1 MKIALLI
8 IIYLIFISLGLPDS
22 FIGSCWPTISEYF
35 AISRDLQG
43 LFSLIV
49 SLFTIT
55 SSFLIVK
62 LTKYLKNYGVIVISI
77 ALTVSGLIII
87 GFSNNYYILLLAAIP
102 LGFGAGAIDSILNS
116 YVALHY
122 KAIHLNFLHAFWG
135 IGAFISPLI
144 IGSFIVD
151 PNGFKDAAFALSI
164 IQTIILIITL
174 STIFLWIKVNKL
186 NDLNKRNNDQI
197 NENNRENIGFF
208 NTFKIR
214 GVLIACLTFFCY
226 IAIESLAYSWFT
238 SMCVFGMNIEE
249 DVASKYL
256 SLFYIAISLG
266 RVISGLLS
274 IKIKDKYLIRIGEG
288 ILLIGIILLTFKFN
302 FVFMPIALFIIG
314 LGCGPIYP
322 SIVHSTVDKFT
333 SKYASAVM
341 SIQIGFAYM
350 ANISV
355 APLFGILGNATTFLI
370 LPYIMLIFFVI
381 LVSGNEI
388 VLKLTKDKSKLDKKL
403 VIHN

>member
-35 AISRDLQG
+35 KISRDFQG
-43 LFSLIV
+43 IFSLIV
-49 SLFTIT
+49 SFFTIA
-55 SSFLIVK
+55 SSFLTIK
-62 LTKYLKNYGVIVISI
+62 LTKYLKNYGVIAISI
-77 ALTVSGLIII
+77 GLTISGLIII
-87 GFSNNYYILLLAAIP
+87 GFSDNYYLLLLAAIP
-102 LGFGAGAIDSILNS
+102 LGFGGGAIDSILNS
-116 YVALHY
+116 YVSLHY

-151 PNGFKDAAFALSI
+151 PRGFKDAAFVLSI
-164 IQTIILIITL
+164 IQTTILIITL
-174 STIFLWIKVNKL
+174 STLVLWVKVDKIYNI
-186 NDLNKRNNDQI
+186 DSRNTTNS
-197 NENNRENIGFF
+197 ENNKENIGFF
-208 NTFKIR
+208 NTFKLR
-214 GVLIACLTFFCY
+214 GVLFACVTFFSY

-238 SMCVFGMNIEE
+238 SLCVFGMNI
-249 DVASKYL
+249 DNDIASKYL

-274 IKIKDKYLIRIGEG
+274 IKIKDKNLIRIGEG

-333 SKYASAVM
+333 SKYSSAVM

>member
-8 IIYLIFISLGLPDS
+8 VIYLIFISLGLPDS

-35 AISRDLQG
+35 KISRDFQG
-43 LFSLIV
+43 IFSLIV
-49 SLFTIT
+49 SFFTIA
-55 SSFLIVK
+55 SSFLTIK
-62 LTKYLKNYGVIVISI
+62 LTKYLKNYGVIAISI
-77 ALTVSGLIII
+77 GLTISGLIII
-87 GFSNNYYILLLAAIP
+87 GFSDNYYLLLLAAIP
-102 LGFGAGAIDSILNS
+102 LGFGGGAIDSILNS
-116 YVALHY
+116 YVSLHY

-151 PNGFKDAAFALSI
+151 PRGFKDAAFVLSI
-164 IQTIILIITL
+164 IQTTILIITL
-174 STIFLWIKVNKL
+174 STLVLWVKVDKIYNI
-186 NDLNKRNNDQI
+186 DSRNTTNS
-197 NENNRENIGFF
+197 ENNKENIGFF
-208 NTFKIR
+208 NTFKLR
-214 GVLIACLTFFCY
+214 GVLFACITFFSY

-238 SMCVFGMNIEE
+238 SLCVFGMNI
-249 DVASKYL
+249 DNDIASKYL

-274 IKIKDKYLIRIGEG
+274 IKIKDKNLIRIGEG

-333 SKYASAVM
+333 SKYSSAVM

-355 APLFGILGNATTFLI
+355 APLFGILGNATTFLL
-370 LPYIMLIFFVI
+370 LPYIMLIFFII

>member
-8 IIYLIFISLGLPDS
+8 VIYLIFISLGLPDS

-35 AISRDLQG
+35 KISRDFQG
-43 LFSLIV
+43 IFSLIV
-49 SLFTIT
+49 SFFTIA
-55 SSFLIVK
+55 SSFLTIK
-62 LTKYLKNYGVIVISI
+62 LTKYLKNYGVIAISI
-77 ALTVSGLIII
+77 GLTISGLIII
-87 GFSNNYYILLLAAIP
+87 GFSDNYYLLLLAAIP
-102 LGFGAGAIDSILNS
+102 LGFGGGAIDSILNS
-116 YVALHY
+116 YVSLHY

-151 PNGFKDAAFALSI
+151 PCGFKDAAFVLSI
-164 IQTIILIITL
+164 IQTTILIITL
-174 STIFLWIKVNKL
+174 STLVLWVKVDKIYNI
-186 NDLNKRNNDQI
+186 DSRNTTNS
-197 NENNRENIGFF
+197 ENNKENIGFF
-208 NTFKIR
+208 NTFKLR
-214 GVLIACLTFFCY
+214 GVLFACITFFSY

-238 SMCVFGMNIEE
+238 SLCVFGMNI
-249 DVASKYL
+249 DNDIASKYL

-274 IKIKDKYLIRIGEG
+274 IKIKDKNLIRIGEG

-333 SKYASAVM
+333 SKYSSAVM

-370 LPYIMLIFFVI
+370 LPYIMLIFFII

>member
-8 IIYLIFISLGLPDS
+8 VIYLIFISLGLPDS

-35 AISRDLQG
+35 KISRDFQG
-43 LFSLIV
+43 IFSLIV
-49 SLFTIT
+49 SFFTIA
-55 SSFLIVK
+55 SSFLTIK
-62 LTKYLKNYGVIVISI
+62 LTKYLKNYGVIAISI
-77 ALTVSGLIII
+77 GLTISGLIII
-87 GFSNNYYILLLAAIP
+87 GFSDNYYLLLLAAIP
-102 LGFGAGAIDSILNS
+102 LGFGGGAIDSILNS
-116 YVALHY
+116 YVSLHY

-151 PNGFKDAAFALSI
+151 PRGFKDAAFVLSI
-164 IQTIILIITL
+164 IQTTILIITL
-174 STIFLWIKVNKL
+174 STLVLWVKVDKIYNI
-186 NDLNKRNNDQI
+186 DSRNTTNS
-197 NENNRENIGFF
+197 ENNKENIGFF
-208 NTFKIR
+208 NTFKLR
-214 GVLIACLTFFCY
+214 GVIFACITFFSY

-238 SMCVFGMNIEE
+238 SLCVFGMNI
-249 DVASKYL
+249 DNDIASKYL

-274 IKIKDKYLIRIGEG
+274 IKIKDKNLIRIGEG

-333 SKYASAVM
+333 SKYSSAVM

>member
-8 IIYLIFISLGLPDS
+8 VIYLIFISLGLPDS

-35 AISRDLQG
+35 KISRDFQG
-43 LFSLIV
+43 IFSLIV
-49 SLFTIT
+49 SFFTIT
-55 SSFLIVK
+55 SSFLTIK
-62 LTKYLKNYGVIVISI
+62 LTKYLKNYGVIAISI
-77 ALTVSGLIII
+77 GLTISGLIII
-87 GFSNNYYILLLAAIP
+87 GFSDNYYLLLLAAIP
-102 LGFGAGAIDSILNS
+102 LGFGGGAIDSILNS
-116 YVALHY
+116 YVSLHY

-151 PNGFKDAAFALSI
+151 PRGFKDAAFVLSI
-164 IQTIILIITL
+164 IQTTILIITL
-174 STIFLWIKVNKL
+174 STLVLWVKVDKIYNI
-186 NDLNKRNNDQI
+186 DSRNTTNS
-197 NENNRENIGFF
+197 ENNKENIGFF
-208 NTFKIR
+208 NTFKLR
-214 GVLIACLTFFCY
+214 GVLFACITFFSY

-238 SMCVFGMNIEE
+238 SLCVFGMNI
-249 DVASKYL
+249 DNDIASKYL

-274 IKIKDKYLIRIGEG
+274 IKIKDKNLIRIGEG

-333 SKYASAVM
+333 SKYSSAVM

-370 LPYIMLIFFVI
+370 LPYIMLIFFII

>member
-8 IIYLIFISLGLPDS
+8 VIYLIFISLGLPDS

-35 AISRDLQG
+35 KISRDFQG
-43 LFSLIV
+43 IFSLIV
-49 SLFTIT
+49 SFFTIA
-55 SSFLIVK
+55 SSFLTIK
-62 LTKYLKNYGVIVISI
+62 LTKYLKNYGVIAISI
-77 ALTVSGLIII
+77 GLTISGLIII
-87 GFSNNYYILLLAAIP
+87 GFSDNYYLLLLAAIP
-102 LGFGAGAIDSILNS
+102 LGFGGGAIDSILNS
-116 YVALHY
+116 YVSLHY

-151 PNGFKDAAFALSI
+151 PRGFKDAAFVLSI
-164 IQTIILIITL
+164 IQTTILIITL
-174 STIFLWIKVNKL
+174 STLVLWVKVDKIYNI
-186 NDLNKRNNDQI
+186 DSRNTTNS
-197 NENNRENIGFF
+197 ENNRENIGFF
-208 NTFKIR
+208 NTFKLR
-214 GVLIACLTFFCY
+214 GVIFACITFFSY

-238 SMCVFGMNIEE
+238 SLCVFGMNI
-249 DVASKYL
+249 DNDIASKYL

-274 IKIKDKYLIRIGEG
+274 IKIKDKNLIRIGEG

-333 SKYASAVM
+333 SKYSSAVM

-388 VLKLTKDKSKLDKKL
+388 VLKLTKDKSKLDKKV

>member
-1 MKIALLI
+1 MKIALLVV
-8 IIYLIFISLGLPDS
+8 IYLIFISLGLPDS

-35 AISRDLQG
+35 KISRDFQG
-43 LFSLIV
+43 IFSLIV
-49 SLFTIT
+49 SFFTIA
-55 SSFLIVK
+55 SSFLTIK
-62 LTKYLKNYGVIVISI
+62 LTKYLKNYGVIAISI
-77 ALTVSGLIII
+77 GLTISGLIII
-87 GFSNNYYILLLAAIP
+87 GFSDNYYILLLAAIP
-102 LGFGAGAIDSILNS
+102 LGFGGGAIDSILNS
-116 YVALHY
+116 YVSLHY

-151 PNGFKDAAFALSI
+151 PRGFKDAAFVLSI
-164 IQTIILIITL
+164 IQTTILIITL
-174 STIFLWIKVNKL
+174 STLILWVKVDKIYNI
-186 NDLNKRNNDQI
+186 DSRNTTNS
-197 NENNRENIGFF
+197 ENNKENIGFF
-208 NTFKIR
+208 NTFKLR
-214 GVLIACLTFFCY
+214 GVLFACVTFFSY

-238 SMCVFGMNIEE
+238 SLCVFGMNI
-249 DVASKYL
+249 DNDIASKYL

-274 IKIKDKYLIRIGEG
+274 IKIKDKNLIRIGEG
-288 ILLIGIILLTFKFN
+288 ILLIGIILLTFKFD

-333 SKYASAVM
+333 SKYSSAVM

>member
-35 AISRDLQG
+35 KISRDFQG
-43 LFSLIV
+43 IFSLIV
-49 SLFTIT
+49 SFFTIA
-55 SSFLIVK
+55 SSFLTIK
-62 LTKYLKNYGVIVISI
+62 LTKYLKNYGVIAISI
-77 ALTVSGLIII
+77 GLTISGLIII
-87 GFSNNYYILLLAAIP
+87 GFSDNYYLLLLAAIP
-102 LGFGAGAIDSILNS
+102 LGFGGGAIDSILNS
-116 YVALHY
+116 YVSLHY

-151 PNGFKDAAFALSI
+151 PRGFKDAAFVLSI
-164 IQTIILIITL
+164 IQTTILIITL
-174 STIFLWIKVNKL
+174 STLVLWVKVDKIYNI
-186 NDLNKRNNDQI
+186 DSRNTTNS
-197 NENNRENIGFF
+197 ENNKENIGFF
-208 NTFKIR
+208 NTFKLR
-214 GVLIACLTFFCY
+214 GVIFACITFFSY

-238 SMCVFGMNIEE
+238 SLCVFGMNI
-249 DVASKYL
+249 DNDIASKYL

-274 IKIKDKYLIRIGEG
+274 IKIKDKNLIRIGEG

-333 SKYASAVM
+333 SKYSSAVM

-403 VIHN
+403 VSHN

>member
-8 IIYLIFISLGLPDS
+8 VIYIIFISLGLPDS

-35 AISRDLQG
+35 KISRDFQG
-43 LFSLIV
+43 IFSLIV
-49 SLFTIT
+49 SFFTIA
-55 SSFLIVK
+55 SSFLTIK
-62 LTKYLKNYGVIVISI
+62 LTKYLKNYGVIAISI
-77 ALTVSGLIII
+77 GLTISGLIII
-87 GFSNNYYILLLAAIP
+87 GFSDNYYLLLLAAIP
-102 LGFGAGAIDSILNS
+102 LGFGGGAIDSILNS
-116 YVALHY
+116 YVSLHY

-151 PNGFKDAAFALSI
+151 PRGFKDAAFVLSI
-164 IQTIILIITL
+164 IQTTILIITL
-174 STIFLWIKVNKL
+174 STLVLWVKVDKIYNI
-186 NDLNKRNNDQI
+186 DSRNTTNS
-197 NENNRENIGFF
+197 ENNKENIGFF
-208 NTFKIR
+208 NTFKLR
-214 GVLIACLTFFCY
+214 GVIFACITFFSY

-238 SMCVFGMNIEE
+238 SLCVFGMNI
-249 DVASKYL
+249 DNDIASKYL

-274 IKIKDKYLIRIGEG
+274 IKIKDKNLIRIGEG

-333 SKYASAVM
+333 SKYSSAVM

>member
-8 IIYLIFISLGLPDS
+8 VIYLIFISLGLPDS

-35 AISRDLQG
+35 KISRDFQG
-43 LFSLIV
+43 IFSLIV
-49 SLFTIT
+49 SFFTIA
-55 SSFLIVK
+55 SSFLTIK
-62 LTKYLKNYGVIVISI
+62 LTKYLKNYGVIAISI
-77 ALTVSGLIII
+77 GLTISGLIII
-87 GFSNNYYILLLAAIP
+87 GFSDNYYLLLLAAIP
-102 LGFGAGAIDSILNS
+102 LGFGGGAIDSILNS
-116 YVALHY
+116 YVSLHY

-151 PNGFKDAAFALSI
+151 PRGFKDAAFVLSI
-164 IQTIILIITL
+164 IQTTILIITL
-174 STIFLWIKVNKL
+174 STLVLWVKVDKIYNI
-186 NDLNKRNNDQI
+186 DSRNTTNS
-197 NENNRENIGFF
+197 ENNKENIGFF
-208 NTFKIR
+208 NTFKLR
-214 GVLIACLTFFCY
+214 GVIFACITFFSY

-238 SMCVFGMNIEE
+238 SLCVFGMNI
-249 DVASKYL
+249 DNDIASKYL

-274 IKIKDKYLIRIGEG
+274 IKIKDKNLIRIGEG

-333 SKYASAVM
+333 SKYSSAVM

-355 APLFGILGNATTFLI
+355 APLFGILGNATTFLL
-370 LPYIMLIFFVI
+370 LPYIMLIFFII

>member
-1 MKIALLI
+1 MKIALLVV
-8 IIYLIFISLGLPDS
+8 IYLIFISLGLPDS

-35 AISRDLQG
+35 KISRDFQG
-43 LFSLIV
+43 IFSLIV
-49 SLFTIT
+49 SFFTIA
-55 SSFLIVK
+55 SSFLTIK
-62 LTKYLKNYGVIVISI
+62 LTKYLKNYGVIAISI
-77 ALTVSGLIII
+77 GLTISGLIII
-87 GFSNNYYILLLAAIP
+87 GFSDNYYLLLLAAIP
-102 LGFGAGAIDSILNS
+102 LGFGGGAIDSILNS
-116 YVALHY
+116 YVSLHY

-151 PNGFKDAAFALSI
+151 PRGFKDAAFVLSI
-164 IQTIILIITL
+164 IQTTILIITL
-174 STIFLWIKVNKL
+174 STLVLWVKVDKIYNI
-186 NDLNKRNNDQI
+186 DSRNTTNS
-197 NENNRENIGFF
+197 ENNKENIGFF
-208 NTFKIR
+208 NTFKLR
-214 GVLIACLTFFCY
+214 GVIFACITFFSY

-238 SMCVFGMNIEE
+238 SLCVFGMNI
-249 DVASKYL
+249 DNDIASKYL

-274 IKIKDKYLIRIGEG
+274 IKIKDKNLIRIGEG

-333 SKYASAVM
+333 SKYSSAVM

-355 APLFGILGNATTFLI
+355 APLFGILGNATTFLL
-370 LPYIMLIFFVI
+370 LPYIMLIFFII

>member
-8 IIYLIFISLGLPDS
+8 VIYLIFISLGLPDS

-35 AISRDLQG
+35 KISRDFQG
-43 LFSLIV
+43 IFSLIV
-49 SLFTIT
+49 SFFTIA
-55 SSFLIVK
+55 SSFLTIK
-62 LTKYLKNYGVIVISI
+62 LTKYLKNYGVIAISI
-77 ALTVSGLIII
+77 GLTISGLIII
-87 GFSNNYYILLLAAIP
+87 GFSDNYYLLLLAAIP
-102 LGFGAGAIDSILNS
+102 LGFGGGAIDSILNS
-116 YVALHY
+116 YVSLHY

-151 PNGFKDAAFALSI
+151 PSGFKDAAFVLSI
-164 IQTIILIITL
+164 IQTTILIITL
-174 STIFLWIKVNKL
+174 STLVLWVKVDKIYNI
-186 NDLNKRNNDQI
+186 DSRNTTNS
-197 NENNRENIGFF
+197 ENNKENIGFF
-208 NTFKIR
+208 NTFKLR
-214 GVLIACLTFFCY
+214 GVLFACITFFSY

-238 SMCVFGMNIEE
+238 SLCVFGMNI
-249 DVASKYL
+249 DNDIASKYL

-274 IKIKDKYLIRIGEG
+274 IKIKDKNLIRIGEG

-333 SKYASAVM
+333 SKYSSAVM

-370 LPYIMLIFFVI
+370 LPYIMLIFFII

>member
-8 IIYLIFISLGLPDS
+8 VIYLIFISLGLPDS

-35 AISRDLQG
+35 KISRDFQG
-43 LFSLIV
+43 IFSLIV
-49 SLFTIT
+49 SFFTIA
-55 SSFLIVK
+55 SSFLTIK
-62 LTKYLKNYGVIVISI
+62 LTKYLKNYGVIAISI
-77 ALTVSGLIII
+77 GLTISGLIII
-87 GFSNNYYILLLAAIP
+87 GFSDNYYLLLLAAIP
-102 LGFGAGAIDSILNS
+102 LGFGGGAIDSILNS
-116 YVALHY
+116 YVSLHY

-151 PNGFKDAAFALSI
+151 PSGFKDAAFVLSI
-164 IQTIILIITL
+164 IQTTILIITL
-174 STIFLWIKVNKL
+174 STLVLWVKVDKIYNI
-186 NDLNKRNNDQI
+186 DSRNTTNS
-197 NENNRENIGFF
+197 ENNKENIGFF
-208 NTFKIR
+208 NTFKLR
-214 GVLIACLTFFCY
+214 GVIFACITFFSY

-238 SMCVFGMNIEE
+238 SLCVFGMNI
-249 DVASKYL
+249 DNDIASKYL

-274 IKIKDKYLIRIGEG
+274 IKIKDKNLIRIGEG

-333 SKYASAVM
+333 SKYSSAVM

>member
-8 IIYLIFISLGLPDS
+8 VIYLIFISLGLPDS

-35 AISRDLQG
+35 KISRDFQG
-43 LFSLIV
+43 IFSLIV
-49 SLFTIT
+49 SFFTIT
-55 SSFLIVK
+55 SSFLTIK
-62 LTKYLKNYGVIVISI
+62 LTKYLKNYGVIAISI
-77 ALTVSGLIII
+77 GLTISGLIII
-87 GFSNNYYILLLAAIP
+87 GFSDNYYLLLLAAIP
-102 LGFGAGAIDSILNS
+102 LGFGGGAIDSILNS
-116 YVALHY
+116 YVSLHY

-151 PNGFKDAAFALSI
+151 PSGFKDAAFVLSI
-164 IQTIILIITL
+164 IQTTILIITL
-174 STIFLWIKVNKL
+174 STLVLWVKVDKIYNI
-186 NDLNKRNNDQI
+186 DSRNTTNS
-197 NENNRENIGFF
+197 ENNKENIGFF
-208 NTFKIR
+208 NTFKLR
-214 GVLIACLTFFCY
+214 GVIFACITFFSY

-238 SMCVFGMNIEE
+238 SLCVFGMNI
-249 DVASKYL
+249 DNDIASKYL

-274 IKIKDKYLIRIGEG
+274 IKIKDKNLIRIGEG

-333 SKYASAVM
+333 SKYSSAVM

>member
-35 AISRDLQG
+35 KISRDFQG
-43 LFSLIV
+43 IFSLIV
-49 SLFTIT
+49 SFFTIA
-55 SSFLIVK
+55 SSFLTIK
-62 LTKYLKNYGVIVISI
+62 LTKYLKNYGVIAISI
-77 ALTVSGLIII
+77 GLTISGLIII
-87 GFSNNYYILLLAAIP
+87 GFSDNYYLLLLAAIP
-102 LGFGAGAIDSILNS
+102 LGFGGGAIDSILNS
-116 YVALHY
+116 YVSLHY

-151 PNGFKDAAFALSI
+151 PRGFKDAAFVLSI
-164 IQTIILIITL
+164 IQTTILIITL
-174 STIFLWIKVNKL
+174 STLVLWVKVDKIYNI
-186 NDLNKRNNDQI
+186 DSRNTTNS
-197 NENNRENIGFF
+197 ENNKENIGFF
-208 NTFKIR
+208 NTFKLR
-214 GVLIACLTFFCY
+214 GVLFACITFFSY

-238 SMCVFGMNIEE
+238 SLCVFGMNI
-249 DVASKYL
+249 DNDIASKYL

-274 IKIKDKYLIRIGEG
+274 IKIKDKNLIRIGEG

-333 SKYASAVM
+333 SKYSSAVM

-370 LPYIMLIFFVI
+370 LPYIMLIFFIV

>member
-8 IIYLIFISLGLPDS
+8 VIYLIFISLGLPDS

-35 AISRDLQG
+35 KISRDFQG
-43 LFSLIV
+43 IFSLIV
-49 SLFTIT
+49 SFFTIA
-55 SSFLIVK
+55 SSFLTIK
-62 LTKYLKNYGVIVISI
+62 LTKYLKNYGVIAISI
-77 ALTVSGLIII
+77 GLTISGLIII
-87 GFSNNYYILLLAAIP
+87 GFSDNYYILLLAAIP
-102 LGFGAGAIDSILNS
+102 LGFGGGAIDSILNS
-116 YVALHY
+116 YVSLHY

-151 PNGFKDAAFALSI
+151 PRGFKDAAFVLSI
-164 IQTIILIITL
+164 IQTTILIITL
-174 STIFLWIKVNKL
+174 STLVLWVKVDKIYNI
-186 NDLNKRNNDQI
+186 DSRNTTNS
-197 NENNRENIGFF
+197 ENNKENIGFF
-208 NTFKIR
+208 NTFKLR
-214 GVLIACLTFFCY
+214 GVIFACITFFSY

-238 SMCVFGMNIEE
+238 SLCVFGMNI
-249 DVASKYL
+249 DNDIASKYL

-274 IKIKDKYLIRIGEG
+274 IKIKDKNLIRIGEG

-333 SKYASAVM
+333 SKYSSAVM

>member
-8 IIYLIFISLGLPDS
+8 VIYLIFISLGLPDS

-35 AISRDLQG
+35 KISRDFQG
-43 LFSLIV
+43 IFSFIV
-49 SLFTIT
+49 SFFTIT
-55 SSFLIVK
+55 SSFLTIK
-62 LTKYLKNYGVIVISI
+62 LTKYLKNYGVIAISI
-77 ALTVSGLIII
+77 GLTITGLIII
-87 GFSNNYYILLLAAIP
+87 GFSDNYYLLLLAAIP
-102 LGFGAGAIDSILNS
+102 LGFGGGAIDSILNS
-116 YVALHY
+116 YVSLHY

-151 PNGFKDAAFALSI
+151 PRGFKDAAFVLSI
-164 IQTIILIITL
+164 IQTTILIITL
-174 STIFLWIKVNKL
+174 STLVLWVKVDKIYNI
-186 NDLNKRNNDQI
+186 DSRNVTNS
-197 NENNRENIGFF
+197 ENSQENIGFF
-208 NTFKIR
+208 NTFKLR
-214 GVLIACLTFFCY
+214 GVIFACITFFSY

-238 SMCVFGMNIEE
+238 SLCVFGMNI
-249 DVASKYL
+249 DNDIASKYL

-274 IKIKDKYLIRIGEG
+274 IKIKDKNLIRIGEG

-333 SKYASAVM
+333 SKYSSAVM

-370 LPYIMLIFFVI
+370 LPYIMLTFFVI

>member
-8 IIYLIFISLGLPDS
+8 VIYLIFISLGLPDS

-35 AISRDLQG
+35 KISRDFQG
-43 LFSLIV
+43 IFSLIV
-49 SLFTIT
+49 SFFTIA
-55 SSFLIVK
+55 SSFLTIK
-62 LTKYLKNYGVIVISI
+62 LTKYLKNYGVIAISI
-77 ALTVSGLIII
+77 GLTISGLIII
-87 GFSNNYYILLLAAIP
+87 GFSDNYYLLLLAAIP
-102 LGFGAGAIDSILNS
+102 LGFGGGAIDSILNS
-116 YVALHY
+116 YVSLHY

-151 PNGFKDAAFALSI
+151 PRGFKDAAFVLSI
-164 IQTIILIITL
+164 IQTTILIITL
-174 STIFLWIKVNKL
+174 STLVLWVKVDKIYNI
-186 NDLNKRNNDQI
+186 DSRNTTNS
-197 NENNRENIGFF
+197 ENNKENIGFF
-208 NTFKIR
+208 NTFKLR
-214 GVLIACLTFFCY
+214 GVIFACITFFSY

-238 SMCVFGMNIEE
+238 SLCVFGMNI
-249 DVASKYL
+249 DNDIASKYL

-274 IKIKDKYLIRIGEG
+274 IKIKDKNLIRIGEG

-333 SKYASAVM
+333 SKYSSAVM

-403 VIHN
+403 VIYN

>member
-8 IIYLIFISLGLPDS
+8 VIYLIFISLGLPDS

-35 AISRDLQG
+35 KISRDFQG
-43 LFSLIV
+43 IFSLIV
-49 SLFTIT
+49 SFFTIA
-55 SSFLIVK
+55 SSFLTIK
-62 LTKYLKNYGVIVISI
+62 LTKYLKNYGVIAISI
-77 ALTVSGLIII
+77 GLTISGLIII
-87 GFSNNYYILLLAAIP
+87 GFSDNYYLLLLAAIP
-102 LGFGAGAIDSILNS
+102 LGFGGGAIDSILNS
-116 YVALHY
+116 YVSLHY

-151 PNGFKDAAFALSI
+151 PRGFKDAAFVLSI
-164 IQTIILIITL
+164 IQTTILIITL
-174 STIFLWIKVNKL
+174 STLVLWVKVDKIYNI
-186 NDLNKRNNDQI
+186 DSRNTANS
-197 NENNRENIGFF
+197 ENNKENIGFF
-208 NTFKIR
+208 NTFKLR
-214 GVLIACLTFFCY
+214 GVIFACITFFSY

-238 SMCVFGMNIEE
+238 SLCVFGMNI
-249 DVASKYL
+249 DNDIASKYL

-274 IKIKDKYLIRIGEG
+274 IKIKDKNLIRIGEG

-333 SKYASAVM
+333 SKYSSAVM

>member
-8 IIYLIFISLGLPDS
+8 VIYLIFISLGLPDS

-35 AISRDLQG
+35 KISRDFQG
-43 LFSLIV
+43 IFSLIV
-49 SLFTIT
+49 SFFTIA
-55 SSFLIVK
+55 SSFLTLK
-62 LTKYLKNYGVIVISI
+62 LTKYLKNYGVIAISI
-77 ALTVSGLIII
+77 GLTISGLIII
-87 GFSNNYYILLLAAIP
+87 GFSDNYYLLLLAAIP
-102 LGFGAGAIDSILNS
+102 LGFGGGAIDSILNS
-116 YVALHY
+116 YVSLHY

-151 PNGFKDAAFALSI
+151 PRGFKDAAFVLSI
-164 IQTIILIITL
+164 IQTTILIITL
-174 STIFLWIKVNKL
+174 STLVLWVKVDKIYNI
-186 NDLNKRNNDQI
+186 DSRNTTNS
-197 NENNRENIGFF
+197 ENNKENIGFF
-208 NTFKIR
+208 NTFKLR
-214 GVLIACLTFFCY
+214 GVIFACITFFSY

-238 SMCVFGMNIEE
+238 SLCVFGMNI
-249 DVASKYL
+249 DNDIASKYL

-274 IKIKDKYLIRIGEG
+274 IKIKDKNLIRIGEG

-333 SKYASAVM
+333 SKYSSAVM

-370 LPYIMLIFFVI
+370 LPYIMLIFFII

>member
-8 IIYLIFISLGLPDS
+8 VIYLIFISLGLPDS

-35 AISRDLQG
+35 KISRDFQG
-43 LFSLIV
+43 IFSLIV
-49 SLFTIT
+49 SFFTIA
-55 SSFLIVK
+55 SSFLTIK
-62 LTKYLKNYGVIVISI
+62 LTKYLKNYGVIAISI
-77 ALTVSGLIII
+77 GLTISGLIII
-87 GFSNNYYILLLAAIP
+87 GFSDNYYILLLAAIP
-102 LGFGAGAIDSILNS
+102 LGFGGGAIDSILNS
-116 YVALHY
+116 YVSLHY

-151 PNGFKDAAFALSI
+151 PRGFKDAAFVLSI
-164 IQTIILIITL
+164 IQTTILIITL
-174 STIFLWIKVNKL
+174 STLILWVKVDKIYNI
-186 NDLNKRNNDQI
+186 DSRNTTNS
-197 NENNRENIGFF
+197 ENNKENIGFF
-208 NTFKIR
+208 NTFKLR
-214 GVLIACLTFFCY
+214 GVLFACVTFFSY

-238 SMCVFGMNIEE
+238 SLCVFGMNI
-249 DVASKYL
+249 DNDIASKYL

-274 IKIKDKYLIRIGEG
+274 IKIKDKNLIRIGEG

-333 SKYASAVM
+333 SKYSSAVM

>member
-8 IIYLIFISLGLPDS
+8 VIYLIFISLGLPDS

-35 AISRDLQG
+35 KISRDFQG
-43 LFSLIV
+43 IFSLIV
-49 SLFTIT
+49 SFFTIA
-55 SSFLIVK
+55 SSFLTIK
-62 LTKYLKNYGVIVISI
+62 LTKYLKNYGVIAISI
-77 ALTVSGLIII
+77 GLTISGLIII
-87 GFSNNYYILLLAAIP
+87 GFSDNYYLLLLAAIP
-102 LGFGAGAIDSILNS
+102 LGFGGGAIDSILNS
-116 YVALHY
+116 YVSLHY

-151 PNGFKDAAFALSI
+151 PRGFKDAAFVLSI
-164 IQTIILIITL
+164 IQTTILIITL
-174 STIFLWIKVNKL
+174 STLVLWVKVDKIYNI
-186 NDLNKRNNDQI
+186 DSRNTTNS
-197 NENNRENIGFF
+197 ENSQENIGFF
-208 NTFKIR
+208 NTFKLR
-214 GVLIACLTFFCY
+214 GVIFACITFFSY

-238 SMCVFGMNIEE
+238 SLCVFGMNI
-249 DVASKYL
+249 DNDIASKYL

-274 IKIKDKYLIRIGEG
+274 IKIKDKNLIRIGEG

-333 SKYASAVM
+333 SKYSSAVM

-403 VIHN
+403 VFHN

>member
-8 IIYLIFISLGLPDS
+8 VIYLIFISLGLPDS
-22 FIGSCWPTISEYF
+22 FIGSRWPTISEYF
-35 AISRDLQG
+35 KISRDFQG
-43 LFSLIV
+43 IFSLIV
-49 SLFTIT
+49 SFFTIA
-55 SSFLIVK
+55 SSFLTIK
-62 LTKYLKNYGVIVISI
+62 LTKYLKNYGVIAISI
-77 ALTVSGLIII
+77 GLTISGLIII
-87 GFSNNYYILLLAAIP
+87 GFSDNYYLLLLAAIP
-102 LGFGAGAIDSILNS
+102 LGFGGGAIDSILNS
-116 YVALHY
+116 YVSLHY

-151 PNGFKDAAFALSI
+151 PRGFKDAAFVLSI
-164 IQTIILIITL
+164 IQTTILIITL
-174 STIFLWIKVNKL
+174 STLVLWVKVDKIYNI
-186 NDLNKRNNDQI
+186 DSRNTTNS
-197 NENNRENIGFF
+197 ENNKENIGFF
-208 NTFKIR
+208 NTFKLR
-214 GVLIACLTFFCY
+214 GVIFACITFFSY

-238 SMCVFGMNIEE
+238 SLCVFGMNI
-249 DVASKYL
+249 DNDIASKYL

-274 IKIKDKYLIRIGEG
+274 IKIKDKNLIRIGEG

-333 SKYASAVM
+333 SKYSSAVM

>member
-8 IIYLIFISLGLPDS
+8 VIYLIFISLGLPDS

-35 AISRDLQG
+35 KISRDFQG
-43 LFSLIV
+43 IFSLIV
-49 SLFTIT
+49 SFFTIA
-55 SSFLIVK
+55 SSFLTIK
-62 LTKYLKNYGVIVISI
+62 LTKYLKNYGVIAISI
-77 ALTVSGLIII
+77 GLTISGLIII
-87 GFSNNYYILLLAAIP
+87 GFSDNYYLLLLAAIP
-102 LGFGAGAIDSILNS
+102 LGFGGGAIDSILNS
-116 YVALHY
+116 YVSLHY

-151 PNGFKDAAFALSI
+151 LRGFKDAAFVLSI
-164 IQTIILIITL
+164 IQTTILIITL
-174 STIFLWIKVNKL
+174 STLVLWVKVDKIYNI
-186 NDLNKRNNDQI
+186 DSRNTTNS
-197 NENNRENIGFF
+197 ENNKENIGFF
-208 NTFKIR
+208 NTFKLR
-214 GVLIACLTFFCY
+214 GVIFACITFFSY

-238 SMCVFGMNIEE
+238 SLCVFGMNI
-249 DVASKYL
+249 DNDIASKYL

-274 IKIKDKYLIRIGEG
+274 IKIKDKNLIRIGEG

-333 SKYASAVM
+333 SKYSSAVM

>member
-8 IIYLIFISLGLPDS
+8 VIYLIFISLGLPDS

-35 AISRDLQG
+35 KISRDFQG
-43 LFSLIV
+43 IFSFIV
-49 SLFTIT
+49 SFFTIA
-55 SSFLIVK
+55 SSFLTIK
-62 LTKYLKNYGVIVISI
+62 LTKYLKNYGVIAISI
-77 ALTVSGLIII
+77 GLTISGLIII
-87 GFSNNYYILLLAAIP
+87 GFSDNYYLLLLAAIP
-102 LGFGAGAIDSILNS
+102 LGFGGGAIDSILNS
-116 YVALHY
+116 YVSLHY

-151 PNGFKDAAFALSI
+151 PRGFKDAAFVLSI
-164 IQTIILIITL
+164 IQTTILIITL
-174 STIFLWIKVNKL
+174 STLVLWVKVDKIYNI
-186 NDLNKRNNDQI
+186 DSRNVTNS
-197 NENNRENIGFF
+197 ENSQENIGFF
-208 NTFKIR
+208 NTFKLR
-214 GVLIACLTFFCY
+214 GVIFACITFFSY

-238 SMCVFGMNIEE
+238 SLCVFGMNI
-249 DVASKYL
+249 DNDIASKYL

-274 IKIKDKYLIRIGEG
+274 IKIKDKNLIRIGEG

-333 SKYASAVM
+333 SKYSSAVM

>member
-8 IIYLIFISLGLPDS
+8 VIYLIFISLGLPDS

-35 AISRDLQG
+35 KISGDFQG
-43 LFSLIV
+43 IFSFIV
-49 SLFTIT
+49 SFFTIT
-55 SSFLIVK
+55 SSFLTIK
-62 LTKYLKNYGVIVISI
+62 LTKYLKNYGVIAISI
-77 ALTVSGLIII
+77 GLTITGLIII
-87 GFSNNYYILLLAAIP
+87 GFSDNYYLLLLAAIP
-102 LGFGAGAIDSILNS
+102 LGFGGGAIDSILNS
-116 YVALHY
+116 YVSLHY

-151 PNGFKDAAFALSI
+151 PRGFKDAAFVLSI
-164 IQTIILIITL
+164 IQTTILIITL
-174 STIFLWIKVNKL
+174 STLVLWVKVDKIYNI
-186 NDLNKRNNDQI
+186 DSRNVTNS
-197 NENNRENIGFF
+197 ENSQENIGFF
-208 NTFKIR
+208 NTFKLR
-214 GVLIACLTFFCY
+214 GVIFACITFFSY

-238 SMCVFGMNIEE
+238 SLCVFGMNI
-249 DVASKYL
+249 DNDIASKYL

-274 IKIKDKYLIRIGEG
+274 IKIKDKNLIRIGEG

-333 SKYASAVM
+333 SKYSSAVM

>member
-8 IIYLIFISLGLPDS
+8 VIYLIFISLGLPDS

-35 AISRDLQG
+35 KISRDFQG
-43 LFSLIV
+43 IFSLIV
-49 SLFTIT
+49 SFFTIA
-55 SSFLIVK
+55 SSFLTIK
-62 LTKYLKNYGVIVISI
+62 LTKYLKNYGVIAISI
-77 ALTVSGLIII
+77 GLTISGLIII
-87 GFSNNYYILLLAAIP
+87 GFSDNYYLLLLAAIP
-102 LGFGAGAIDSILNS
+102 LGFGGGAIDSILNS
-116 YVALHY
+116 YVSLHY

-151 PNGFKDAAFALSI
+151 PRGFKDAAFVLSI
-164 IQTIILIITL
+164 IQTTILIITL
-174 STIFLWIKVNKL
+174 STLVLWVKVDKIYNI
-186 NDLNKRNNDQI
+186 DSRNTTNS
-197 NENNRENIGFF
+197 ENNKENIGFF
-208 NTFKIR
+208 NTFKLR
-214 GVLIACLTFFCY
+214 GVIFACITFFSY

-238 SMCVFGMNIEE
+238 SLFVFWMNIYN
-249 DVASKYL
+249 DIASKYL

-274 IKIKDKYLIRIGEG
+274 IKIKDKNLIRIGEG

-333 SKYASAVM
+333 SKYSSAVM

>member
-8 IIYLIFISLGLPDS
+8 VIYLIFISLGLPDS

-35 AISRDLQG
+35 KISRDFQG
-43 LFSLIV
+43 IFSLIV
-49 SLFTIT
+49 SFFTIA
-55 SSFLIVK
+55 SSFLTIK
-62 LTKYLKNYGVIVISI
+62 LTKYLKNYGVIAISI
-77 ALTVSGLIII
+77 GLTISGLIII
-87 GFSNNYYILLLAAIP
+87 GFSDNYYLLLLAAIP
-102 LGFGAGAIDSILNS
+102 LGFGGGAIDSILNS
-116 YVALHY
+116 YVSLHY

-151 PNGFKDAAFALSI
+151 PSGFKDAAFVLSI
-164 IQTIILIITL
+164 IQTTILIITL
-174 STIFLWIKVNKL
+174 STLVLWVKVDKIYNI
-186 NDLNKRNNDQI
+186 DSI
-197 NENNRENIGFF
+197 NTTNSENNEENIGFF
-208 NTFKIR
+208 NTFKLR
-214 GVLIACLTFFCY
+214 GVIFACITFFSY

-238 SMCVFGMNIEE
+238 SLCVFGMNI
-249 DVASKYL
+249 DNDIASKYL

-274 IKIKDKYLIRIGEG
+274 IKIKDKNLIRIGEG

-333 SKYASAVM
+333 SKYSSAVM

-370 LPYIMLIFFVI
+370 LPYIMFIFFVI

>member
-8 IIYLIFISLGLPDS
+8 VIYLIFISLGLPDS

-35 AISRDLQG
+35 KISRDFQG
-43 LFSLIV
+43 IFSLIV
-49 SLFTIT
+49 SFFTIA
-55 SSFLIVK
+55 SSFLTIK
-62 LTKYLKNYGVIVISI
+62 LTKYLKNYGVIAISI
-77 ALTVSGLIII
+77 GLTISGLIII
-87 GFSNNYYILLLAAIP
+87 GFSDNYYLLLLAAIP
-102 LGFGAGAIDSILNS
+102 LGFGGGAIDSILNS
-116 YVALHY
+116 YVSLHY

-151 PNGFKDAAFALSI
+151 PRGFKDAAFVLSI
-164 IQTIILIITL
+164 IQTTILIITL
-174 STIFLWIKVNKL
+174 STLVLWVKVDKIYNI
-186 NDLNKRNNDQI
+186 DSRNTTNS
-197 NENNRENIGFF
+197 ENNKENIGFF
-208 NTFKIR
+208 NTFKLR
-214 GVLIACLTFFCY
+214 GVIFACITFFSY

-238 SMCVFGMNIEE
+238 SLCVFGMNI
-249 DVASKYL
+249 DNDIASKYL

-274 IKIKDKYLIRIGEG
+274 IKIKDKNLIRTGEG

-333 SKYASAVM
+333 SKYSSAVM

>member
-8 IIYLIFISLGLPDS
+8 VIYLIFISLGLPDS

-35 AISRDLQG
+35 KISRDFQG
-43 LFSLIV
+43 IFSLIV
-49 SLFTIT
+49 SFFTIA
-55 SSFLIVK
+55 SSFLTIK
-62 LTKYLKNYGVIVISI
+62 LTKYLKNYGVIAISI
-77 ALTVSGLIII
+77 GLTISGLIII
-87 GFSNNYYILLLAAIP
+87 GFSDNYYLLLLAAIP
-102 LGFGAGAIDSILNS
+102 LGFGGGAIDSILNS
-116 YVALHY
+116 YVSLHY

-151 PNGFKDAAFALSI
+151 QRGFKDAAFVLSI
-164 IQTIILIITL
+164 IQTTILIITL
-174 STIFLWIKVNKL
+174 STLVLWVKVDKIYNI
-186 NDLNKRNNDQI
+186 DSRNTI
-197 NENNRENIGFF
+197 NSENNKENIGFF
-208 NTFKIR
+208 NTFKLR
-214 GVLIACLTFFCY
+214 GVLFACITFFSY

-238 SMCVFGMNIEE
+238 SLCVFGMNI
-249 DVASKYL
+249 DNDIASKYL

-274 IKIKDKYLIRIGEG
+274 IKIKDKNLIRIGEG
-288 ILLIGIILLTFKFN
+288 TLLIGIILLTFKFN

-333 SKYASAVM
+333 SKYSSAVM

-370 LPYIMLIFFVI
+370 LPYIILIFFII

>member
-8 IIYLIFISLGLPDS
+8 VIYLIFISLGLPDS

-35 AISRDLQG
+35 KISRDFQG
-43 LFSLIV
+43 IFSLIV
-49 SLFTIT
+49 SFFTIA
-55 SSFLIVK
+55 SSFLTIK
-62 LTKYLKNYGVIVISI
+62 LTKYFKNYGVIAISI
-77 ALTVSGLIII
+77 GLTISGLIII
-87 GFSNNYYILLLAAIP
+87 GFSDNYYLLLLAAIP
-102 LGFGAGAIDSILNS
+102 LGFGGGAIDSILNS
-116 YVALHY
+116 YVSLHY

-151 PNGFKDAAFALSI
+151 PRGFKDAAFVLSI
-164 IQTIILIITL
+164 IQTTILIITL
-174 STIFLWIKVNKL
+174 STLVLWVKVDKIYNI
-186 NDLNKRNNDQI
+186 DSRNTTNS
-197 NENNRENIGFF
+197 ENNKENIGFF
-208 NTFKIR
+208 NTFKLR
-214 GVLIACLTFFCY
+214 GVIFACITFFSY

-238 SMCVFGMNIEE
+238 SLCVFGMNI
-249 DVASKYL
+249 DNDIASKYL

-274 IKIKDKYLIRIGEG
+274 IKIKDKNLIRIGEG

-333 SKYASAVM
+333 SKYSSAVM

>member
-8 IIYLIFISLGLPDS
+8 VIYLIFISLGLPDS

-35 AISRDLQG
+35 KISRDFQG
-43 LFSLIV
+43 IFSLIV
-49 SLFTIT
+49 SFFTIA
-55 SSFLIVK
+55 SSFLMIK
-62 LTKYLKNYGVIVISI
+62 LTKYLKNYGVIAISI
-77 ALTVSGLIII
+77 GLTISGLIII
-87 GFSNNYYILLLAAIP
+87 GFSDNYYLLLLAAIP
-102 LGFGAGAIDSILNS
+102 LGFGGGAIDSILNS
-116 YVALHY
+116 YVSLHY

-151 PNGFKDAAFALSI
+151 PRGFKDAAFVLSI
-164 IQTIILIITL
+164 IQTTILIITL
-174 STIFLWIKVNKL
+174 STLVLWVKVDKIYNI
-186 NDLNKRNNDQI
+186 DSRNTTNS
-197 NENNRENIGFF
+197 ENNKENIGFF
-208 NTFKIR
+208 NTFKLR
-214 GVLIACLTFFCY
+214 GVIFACITFFSY

-238 SMCVFGMNIEE
+238 SLCVFGMNI
-249 DVASKYL
+249 DNDIASKYL

-274 IKIKDKYLIRIGEG
+274 IKIKDKNLIRIGEG

-333 SKYASAVM
+333 SKYSSAVM

>member
-35 AISRDLQG
+35 KISRDFQG
-43 LFSLIV
+43 IFSLIV
-49 SLFTIT
+49 SFFTIA
-55 SSFLIVK
+55 SSFLTIK
-62 LTKYLKNYGVIVISI
+62 LTKYLKNYGVIAISI
-77 ALTVSGLIII
+77 GLTISGLIII
-87 GFSNNYYILLLAAIP
+87 GFSDNYYLLLLAAIP
-102 LGFGAGAIDSILNS
+102 LGFGGGAIDSILNS
-116 YVALHY
+116 YVSLHY

-151 PNGFKDAAFALSI
+151 PRGFKDAAFVLSI
-164 IQTIILIITL
+164 IQTTILIITL
-174 STIFLWIKVNKL
+174 STLVLWVKVDKIYNI
-186 NDLNKRNNDQI
+186 DSRNTTNS
-197 NENNRENIGFF
+197 ENNRENIGFF
-208 NTFKIR
+208 NTFKLR
-214 GVLIACLTFFCY
+214 GVIFACITFFSY

-238 SMCVFGMNIEE
+238 SLCVFGMNI
-249 DVASKYL
+249 DNDIASKYL

-274 IKIKDKYLIRIGEG
+274 IKIKDKNLIRIGEG

-333 SKYASAVM
+333 SKYSSAVM

>member
-35 AISRDLQG
+35 KISRDFQG
-43 LFSLIV
+43 IFSLIV
-49 SLFTIT
+49 SFFTIA
-55 SSFLIVK
+55 SSFLTIK
-62 LTKYLKNYGVIVISI
+62 LTKYLKNYGVIAISI
-77 ALTVSGLIII
+77 GLTISGLIII
-87 GFSNNYYILLLAAIP
+87 GFSDNYYLLLLAAIP
-102 LGFGAGAIDSILNS
+102 LGFGGGAIDSILNS
-116 YVALHY
+116 YVSLHY

-151 PNGFKDAAFALSI
+151 PRGFKDAAFVLSI
-164 IQTIILIITL
+164 IQTTILIITL
-174 STIFLWIKVNKL
+174 STLVLWVKVDKIYNI
-186 NDLNKRNNDQI
+186 DSRNTTNS
-197 NENNRENIGFF
+197 ENNKENIGFF
-208 NTFKIR
+208 NTFKLR
-214 GVLIACLTFFCY
+214 GVIFACITFFSY

-238 SMCVFGMNIEE
+238 SLCVFGMNI
-249 DVASKYL
+249 DNDIASKYL

-274 IKIKDKYLIRIGEG
+274 IKIKDKNLIRIGEG

-333 SKYASAVM
+333 SKYSSAVM

-403 VIHN
+403 VIQN

>member
-8 IIYLIFISLGLPDS
+8 VIYLIFISLGLPDS

-35 AISRDLQG
+35 KISRDFQG
-43 LFSLIV
+43 IFSLIV
-49 SLFTIT
+49 SFFTIA
-55 SSFLIVK
+55 SSFLTLK
-62 LTKYLKNYGVIVISI
+62 LTKYLKNYGVIAISI
-77 ALTVSGLIII
+77 GLTISGLIII
-87 GFSNNYYILLLAAIP
+87 GFSNNYYLLLLAAIP
-102 LGFGAGAIDSILNS
+102 LGFGGGAIDSILNS
-116 YVALHY
+116 YVSLHY

-151 PNGFKDAAFALSI
+151 PRGFKDAAFVLSI
-164 IQTIILIITL
+164 IQTTILIITL
-174 STIFLWIKVNKL
+174 STLVLWVKVEKIYNI
-186 NDLNKRNNDQI
+186 DSRNTTNS
-197 NENNRENIGFF
+197 ENNKENIGFF
-208 NTFKIR
+208 NTFKLR
-214 GVLIACLTFFCY
+214 GVIFACITFFSY

-238 SMCVFGMNIEE
+238 SLCVFGMNI
-249 DVASKYL
+249 DNDIASKYL

-274 IKIKDKYLIRIGEG
+274 IKIKDKNLIRIGEG

-302 FVFMPIALFIIG
+302 FIFMPIALFIIG

-333 SKYASAVM
+333 SKYSSAVM

>member
-8 IIYLIFISLGLPDS
+8 VIYLIFISLGLPDS

-35 AISRDLQG
+35 KISRDFQG
-43 LFSLIV
+43 IFSLIV
-49 SLFTIT
+49 SFFTIA
-55 SSFLIVK
+55 SSFLTIK
-62 LTKYLKNYGVIVISI
+62 LTKYLKNYGVIAISI
-77 ALTVSGLIII
+77 GLTISGLIII
-87 GFSNNYYILLLAAIP
+87 GFSDNYYLLLLAAIP
-102 LGFGAGAIDSILNS
+102 LGFGGGAIDSILNS
-116 YVALHY
+116 YVSLHY

-151 PNGFKDAAFALSI
+151 PRGFKDAAFVLSI
-164 IQTIILIITL
+164 IQTTILIITL
-174 STIFLWIKVNKL
+174 STLVLWVKVDKIYNI
-186 NDLNKRNNDQI
+186 DSRNTTNS
-197 NENNRENIGFF
+197 ENNKENIGFF
-208 NTFKIR
+208 NTFKLR
-214 GVLIACLTFFCY
+214 GIIFACITFFSY

-238 SMCVFGMNIEE
+238 SLCVFGMNI
-249 DVASKYL
+249 DNDIASKYL

-274 IKIKDKYLIRIGEG
+274 IKIKDKNLIRIGEG

-333 SKYASAVM
+333 SKYSSAVM

>member
-8 IIYLIFISLGLPDS
+8 VIYLIFISLGLPDS

-35 AISRDLQG
+35 KISRDFQG
-43 LFSLIV
+43 IFSLIV
-49 SLFTIT
+49 SFFTIA
-55 SSFLIVK
+55 SSFLTIK
-62 LTKYLKNYGVIVISI
+62 LTKYLKNYGVIAISI
-77 ALTVSGLIII
+77 GLTISGLIII
-87 GFSNNYYILLLAAIP
+87 GFSDNYYLLLLAAIP
-102 LGFGAGAIDSILNS
+102 LGFGGGAIDSILNS
-116 YVALHY
+116 YVSLHY

-151 PNGFKDAAFALSI
+151 PRGFKDAAFVLSI
-164 IQTIILIITL
+164 IQTTILIITL
-174 STIFLWIKVNKL
+174 STLVLWVKVDKIYNI
-186 NDLNKRNNDQI
+186 DSRNTTNS
-197 NENNRENIGFF
+197 ENNKENIGFF
-208 NTFKIR
+208 NTFKLR
-214 GVLIACLTFFCY
+214 GVIFACITFFSY

-238 SMCVFGMNIEE
+238 SLCVFGMNI
-249 DVASKYL
+249 DNDIASKYL

-274 IKIKDKYLIRIGEG
+274 IKIKDKNLIRIGEG

-322 SIVHSTVDKFT
+322 SIVHSTVDRFT
-333 SKYASAVM
+333 NKYSNAVM